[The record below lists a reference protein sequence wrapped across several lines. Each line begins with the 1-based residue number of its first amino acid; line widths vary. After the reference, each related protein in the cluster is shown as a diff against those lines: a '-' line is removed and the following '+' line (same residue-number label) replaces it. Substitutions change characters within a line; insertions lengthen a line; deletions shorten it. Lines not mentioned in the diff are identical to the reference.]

1 MDKNEI
7 KKYLIILVD
16 TAGKI
21 KELISYL
28 EIISNEDINTSIIP
42 FFSNEIKKNIEYLN
56 QYIYDIR
63 TCIFTIDDINIL
75 EPINNIGI
83 TDFDLYPSLLDV
95 KLHDKE
101 WSKYSVLCSNIQ
113 AIRFLIIKQYN
124 KLKDR
129 NSKHEQIISS
139 QKEEAKETTSF
150 RNLIQ
155 YEDKDKLLERLHF
168 LIDPIPQKGSLIA
181 AIIQK
186 AHIDGYILELPNE
199 ATFKSEFKLE
209 CTWEAVRKSFISI
222 PYIKTSSSYLKI
234 TQIRIL
240 D

>member
-16 TAGKI
+16 TTGKI

-113 AIRFLIIKQYN
+113 EIRFLIIKQYN
-124 KLKDR
+124 KLKDS

-139 QKEEAKETTSF
+139 PKKKKENMYF
-150 RNLIQ
+150 INLIRK
-155 YEDKDKLLERLHF
+155 ENKDEILKQLHIE
-168 LIDPIPQKGSLIA
+168 LNGKKGKRAIRDILKPKIDDG
-181 AIIQK
+181 IIQSPSFDEFNK
-186 AHIDGYILELPNE
+186 EFPNIIGRTCYYE
-199 ATFKSEFKLE
+199 VLNESEPPKIEKFK
-209 CTWEAVRKSFISI
+209 
-222 PYIKTSSSYLKI
+222 
-234 TQIRIL
+234 
-240 D
+240 

>member
-1 MDKNEI
+1 MNKLQIQSAIFNLKMTIDLAKFYHNIENIIPEHRRRFEEI
-7 KKYLIILVD
+7 GENSRLILKYVEETED
-16 TAGKI
+16 
-21 KELISYL
+21 L
-28 EIISNEDINTSIIP
+28 EIAKEVTSLVRGWLYYLHDNEDNLSPMMVSIRECCHNLLRISEALKAIEKNNSETKKIIP
-42 FFSNEIKKNIEYLN
+42 
-56 QYIYDIR
+56 
-63 TCIFTIDDINIL
+63 
-75 EPINNIGI
+75 
-83 TDFDLYPSLLDV
+83 
-95 KLHDKE
+95 
-101 WSKYSVLCSNIQ
+101 
-113 AIRFLIIKQYN
+113 
-124 KLKDR
+124 
-129 NSKHEQIISS
+129 S
-139 QKEEAKETTSF
+139 QKEEAKKYTSF

-155 YEDKDKLLERLHF
+155 YEDKDRLLERLHF